1 MKLSDFLILF
11 RNIRPYECVH
21 AGWCVRRQH
30 YLAHIAREAN
40 HDLAERSEIHMV
52 FDEIYIILVSIS
64 VTLFPP
70 KALSVGAEKLSDP
83 HTIIAL
89 ECCLCTTP
97 GAPGG
102 ALGRMR
108 NIGVSICQNTPA
120 ETQR

>member
-1 MKLSDFLILF
+1 MPVGVCTDGTIWYALH
-11 RNIRPYECVH
+11 VT
-21 AGWCVRRQH
+21 
-30 YLAHIAREAN
+30 AN
-40 HDLAERSEIHMV
+40 HDLAERSENHTV
-52 FDEIYIILVSIS
+52 FDEIYILVSIS

-70 KALSVGAEKLSDP
+70 KALLVGAEKLSDP

-102 ALGRMR
+102 TLGRMR